1 VETFRILIKKPAE
14 DWLRSY
20 DKEIQRRFAIK
31 IRKLK
36 EYPESFGKPL
46 RGVLHGF
53 WELYFENRFR
63 IIYTINH
70 EQKIVEIVAIRH
82 KDEF

>member
-1 VETFRILIKKPAE
+1 VSMSAENWLI
-14 DWLRSY
+14 SY
-20 DKEIQRRFAIK
+20 DKEIQRRFAVK

-63 IIYTINH
+63 IIYTIDH
-70 EQKIVEIVAIRH
+70 EQKIVEIVAIMH
-82 KDEF
+82 NDEF